1 MMLKSPSQLLKQV
14 IFFNCQ
20 GYEQK
25 PHEELNDEVM
35 DKKTLS
41 KFSQLS

>member
-1 MMLKSPSQLLKQV
+1 MSLSQLLKQV
-14 IFFNCQ
+14 IIFNCQ

-41 KFSQLS
+41 KFSQLP